1 MKQLSAVE
9 KKKLG
14 MPLVDSATK
23 RWIKRRM
30 LPIIL
35 KMAQSTIK
43 YEVISNSICK
53 PVPAKPII
61 YAMNHS
67 EINDFPILCNNIN
80 TDCYILAGKQS
91 LDFGGSLFFS
101 VHGVIYFD
109 RTDKAEMAAAKEEIL
124 AYLEKGIGIIWAP
137 EGTWNLSE
145 NLPMLPMRWGIIDV
159 ACQANAQIIPV
170 VMNYDR
176 ENMKCCIDWGMPIH
190 GEMLNDKA
198 KAINQLRDCMASF
211 RWEAWDKAP
220 HLKRSEFDK
229 TGFKAEFDALMEE
242 YPADQEIE
250 QSIIF
255 HPYTDPAEAF
265 AHLANLIPK
274 RENAFLYNKRLPG
287 SNLWEEMENST

>member
-101 VHGVIYFD
+101 PAPGASSPSPGQSGQGIFD
-109 RTDKAEMAAAKEEIL
+109 RPRRPSTTP
-124 AYLEKGIGIIWAP
+124 AP
-137 EGTWNLSE
+137 GRN
-145 NLPMLPMRWGIIDV
+145 RI
-159 ACQANAQIIPV
+159 
-170 VMNYDR
+170 R
-176 ENMKCCIDWGMPIH
+176 
-190 GEMLNDKA
+190 
-198 KAINQLRDCMASF
+198 
-211 RWEAWDKAP
+211 
-220 HLKRSEFDK
+220 
-229 TGFKAEFDALMEE
+229 
-242 YPADQEIE
+242 
-250 QSIIF
+250 
-255 HPYTDPAEAF
+255 
-265 AHLANLIPK
+265 
-274 RENAFLYNKRLPG
+274 
-287 SNLWEEMENST
+287 